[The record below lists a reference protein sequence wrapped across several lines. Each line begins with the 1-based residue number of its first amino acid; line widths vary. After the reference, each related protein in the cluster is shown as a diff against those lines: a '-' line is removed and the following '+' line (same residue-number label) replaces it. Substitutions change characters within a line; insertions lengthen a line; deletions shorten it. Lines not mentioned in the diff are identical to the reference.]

1 MRSDEHPFSA
11 VVDVFCFVPDLAE
24 ATAWYTARLGAPPVL
39 TARQLSRF
47 DLGGARLT
55 VHTIDEFNSG
65 GPGGSVAYW
74 DVPDVDALTA
84 EWVRHGAVAH
94 RGPKTIMTGERLCQL
109 LDPFGNL
116 IGVRQP
122 ARAARR
128 DAPVPMTAVPAPSQG
143 T

>member
-1 MRSDEHPFSA
+1 MTGARTDPPFSA

-24 ATAWYTARLGAPPVL
+24 ATAWYTARLGADPVL

-55 VHTIDEFNSG
+55 VHTVDEFNTG
-65 GPGGSVAYW
+65 GPGGCVAYW
-74 DVPDVDALTA
+74 DVPDVDALAA
-84 EWVRHGAVAH
+84 EWARHGAVAH

-116 IGVRQP
+116 IGVRQ
-122 ARAARR
+122 AASLDRGDVGAGR
-128 DAPVPMTAVPAPSQG
+128 SANE
-143 T
+143 